1 MAWTNPPHP
10 PPPLDLE
17 ILATLPAYQRQ
28 GIGKQLL
35 RHGLLEAEKR
45 DLLAWLEAS
54 VNGYPL
60 YRSVG
65 FEDVVDLQM
74 DLSKYGSKG
83 IVKTVCMMRPV
94 PK

>member
-1 MAWTNPPHP
+1 MASANPPLTAS
-10 PPPLDLE
+10 LDLE
-17 ILATLPAYQRQ
+17 TLATLPAYQRQ
-28 GIGKQLL
+28 GIGRQLL
-35 RHGLLEAEKR
+35 RYGLLEAEKR
-45 DLLAWLEAS
+45 DLPAWVEAS

-65 FEDVVDLQM
+65 FEDVVELRT

-83 IVKTVCMMRPV
+83 IVKNVCMMRPV